1 MRKTLLFVVTVVA
14 LLAASTSPA
23 AAVDFGIFGSY
34 WDSDD
39 LGGAFGLGG
48 RIWVDINDDLDFEV
62 SAQWLEEF
70 EDDSSLLEPTPLA
83 AFASVKTKMEAI
95 PVDLGLTYSFGDA
108 GQGFFIGGGGTWAFL
123 DGEIEFPGGPV
134 AAPLSD
140 DTLVLDDI
148 DDEFGW
154 YAKLGYQARGGVFV
168 DLLYRDLSATVAG
181 LTAETLAGTGIPPEI
196 DIDLSGFQ
204 VSLGWRF

>member
-1 MRKTLLFVVTVVA
+1 MRKTLSSVVTVVA

-70 EDDSSLLEPTPLA
+70 EDNSTLLEPTPLP
-83 AFASVKTKMEAI
+83 AFVFSAMTEVEAI
-95 PVDLGLTYSFGDA
+95 PVDLGLTYSFGDE
-108 GQGFFIGGGGTWAFL
+108 GQGFFIGGGGTWASL
-123 DGEIEFPGGPV
+123 DGEIVITDPSLPGGIIELGGV
-134 AAPLSD
+134 
-140 DTLVLDDI
+140 

-154 YAKLGYQARGGVFV
+154 YAKLGYEAHDLFV
-168 DLLYRDLSATVAG
+168 DLLYRDLSATVEG
-181 LTAETLAGTGIPPEI
+181 LAAVPLAGIPSKI

-204 VSLGWRF
+204 VNLGWRF

>member
-1 MRKTLLFVVTVVA
+1 MRKTLSSVVAVVA

-39 LGGAFGLGG
+39 VGSALGLGG

-62 SAQWLEEF
+62 SAQWLEGF
-70 EDDSSLLEPTPLA
+70 DDNPTLLEPTPLTTFLFRA
-83 AFASVKTKMEAI
+83 MVEVDAI
-95 PVDLGLTYSFGDA
+95 PVDLGLTYSFGDE

-123 DGEIEFPGGPV
+123 DGEIVITDPALPGGIIELGGV
-134 AAPLSD
+134 
-140 DTLVLDDI
+140 

-154 YAKLGYQARGGVFV
+154 YAKLGYEANDLFV
-168 DLLYRDLSATVAG
+168 DLLYRDLSATAEG
-181 LTAETLAGTGIPPEI
+181 LSAVTLPGAGIPSTI

-204 VSLGWRF
+204 VSIGWRF